1 MYYGPGMSG
10 WGMTFMIIG
19 NLVFWGLLIFG
30 AILVARYVWPG
41 QTAASSSS
49 SPAELSPQQIAAQR
63 FARGEI
69 NEQEYQHLLQV
80 LSSGS
85 LEVPR

>member
-1 MYYGPGMSG
+1 MSG

-19 NLVFWGLLIFG
+19 NLVLWGLLIFG
-30 AILVARYVWPG
+30 AVLVARYVWPG
-41 QTAASSSS
+41 QTSSSS
-49 SPAELSPQQIAAQR
+49 AVELSPQQIAAQR

-80 LSSGS
+80 LSGGS
-85 LEVPR
+85 AEVPR

>member
-19 NLVFWGLLIFG
+19 NLVLWGWLIFG
-30 AILVARYVWPG
+30 AVLVARYVWPG
-41 QTAASSSS
+41 QTASS
-49 SPAELSPQQIAAQR
+49 SPAEPPPQRIAAQR

-69 NEQEYQHLLQV
+69 NEQEYEHLLQV
-80 LSSGS
+80 LSGGS
-85 LEVPR
+85 TEVPR